1 MKRKVRATAP
11 EPCPK
16 KRQDAKG
23 SSRSLLGQPQVN
35 HMASDGSPGII
46 PVASL
51 VQGSQAARPISLL
64 SAGGKSLPP
73 DGKAAASQ
81 GPLSPAP
88 AASSVAAAASTGSK
102 PVVQPTADP
111 QVLVEQLNKFL
122 NDSGRPDQF
131 RLDPASGG
139 KLIQQINPATGAV
152 VGEFSAT
159 EFPALARG
167 VGVSGLLVD
176 RLA

>member
-1 MKRKVRATAP
+1 M
-11 EPCPK
+11 
-16 KRQDAKG
+16 
-23 SSRSLLGQPQVN
+23 
-35 HMASDGSPGII
+35 
-46 PVASL
+46 
-51 VQGSQAARPISLL
+51 
-64 SAGGKSLPP
+64 PP